1 MNVFPQL
8 DGFKGN
14 FGLVRLIGHR
24 GARGLMPENTME
36 GFAFTLNMGV
46 KALEFDVLISKDNIP
61 VITHDNYLSESLTR
75 DGKGKWLLKKG
86 PKICELTV
94 SELKQFD
101 VGGVNANSSYGGSFP
116 KQKFFSGI
124 RIPTLSELLELAC
137 LPEYKSLYLLL
148 EVKSETSVNKEDFIR
163 KIVQEIQAK
172 KLENRT
178 VLHSFDWDL
187 LKECQKVAPKI
198 PRSFLSELPEN
209 SEGTTYNT
217 SEEVTPD
224 FCSFKSSI
232 PKAIADQNG
241 QLWCPYFKD
250 LTSALLKEA
259 HALGLLVCTWTVNEI
274 EDIENMIDI
283 GIDGIV
289 TDYPDR
295 VQSVLKRRGM
305 QG

>member
-1 MNVFPQL
+1 MTAFPQL
-8 DGFKGN
+8 DGFKGSR
-14 FGLVRLIGHR
+14 GLVRLIGHR

-36 GFAFTLNMGV
+36 GFEFTLDMGV
-46 KALEFDVLISKDNIP
+46 KALEFDVLISKDN
-61 VITHDNYLSESLTR
+61 VLVVTHDNYLSEFLTR
-75 DGKGKWLLKKG
+75 DCKGKWLPKKG
-86 PKICELTV
+86 PKISELTIA
-94 SELKQFD
+94 ELKQFD
-101 VGGVNANSSYGGSFP
+101 VGGVNATSSYGKNFP
-116 KQKFFSGI
+116 KQEFLSGI
-124 RIPTLSELLELAC
+124 QIPTLSELLGLAC
-137 LPEYKSLYLLL
+137 LPKYKSLYLLL
-148 EVKSETSVNKEDFIR
+148 EIKSEPSVNKANFVKQIVSEIR
-163 KIVQEIQAK
+163 EK
-172 KLENRT
+172 KLESRT

-187 LKECQKVAPKI
+187 LKECQKVAPEI

-209 SEGTTYNT
+209 SEGETYNT

-224 FCSFKSSI
+224 FSSFKSSI

-241 QLWCPYFKD
+241 QMWCPYFKD

-289 TDYPDR
+289 TDYPNR
-295 VQSVLKRRGM
+295 VQSILKRRGM

>member
-1 MNVFPQL
+1 MIAFPQL
-8 DGFKGN
+8 EGFKGSI
-14 FGLVRLIGHR
+14 GLVRLIGHR
-24 GARGLMPENTME
+24 GARGLKPENTME
-36 GFAFTLNMGV
+36 GFEFTLNMGV
-46 KALEFDVLISKDNIP
+46 KALEFDVLISKDNVP
-61 VITHDNYLSESLTR
+61 VITHDNYLSEFSTR
-75 DGKGKWLLKKG
+75 DCKGKWLLKKG

-101 VGGVNANSSYGGSFP
+101 VGGVNTNSSYGKSFP
-116 KQKFFSGI
+116 GQEFLSGI
-124 RIPTLSELLELAC
+124 QIPTLSELLGLAC
-137 LPEYKSLYLLL
+137 LPKYKSLYLLL
-148 EVKSETSVNKEDFIR
+148 EVKSEPSVNKANFVRQIVSEIR
-163 KIVQEIQAK
+163 EK
-172 KLENRT
+172 KLESRT

-187 LKECQKVAPKI
+187 LKECQKVAPEI

-209 SEGTTYNT
+209 SEGSTYNT

-241 QLWCPYFKD
+241 QMWCPYFKD

>member
-1 MNVFPQL
+1 VKDFPQL
-8 DGFKGN
+8 KGFKGN
-14 FGLVRLIGHR
+14 PGLVRLIGHR
-24 GARGLMPENTME
+24 GARGLMPENTIE
-36 GFAFTLNMGV
+36 GFEFTLDMGV
-46 KALEFDVLISKDNIP
+46 TALEFDVLLSKDNVP
-61 VITHDNYLSESLTR
+61 VVTHDNYLSKASTR
-75 DGKGKWLLKKG
+75 DNKGKWLIEES
-86 PKICELTV
+86 PKISNLYL

-101 VGGVNANSSYGGSFP
+101 VGGLNGNSSYGKSFP
-116 KQKFFSGI
+116 RQKFLSGI
-124 RIPTLSELLELAC
+124 RMPTLSELLDLAC
-137 LPEYKSLYLLL
+137 LPKYKSLYLLL
-148 EVKSETSVNKEDFIR
+148 EIKSDPSANKANFVRQIVSEIR
-163 KIVQEIQAK
+163 EK

-187 LKECQKVAPKI
+187 LKECQKVAPEM

-209 SEGTTYNT
+209 AEGTVYNT
-217 SEEVTPD
+217 SEDVTPD

-241 QLWCPYFKD
+241 QMWCPYFKD
-250 LTSALLKEA
+250 LTSTLLKEA

-295 VQSVLKRRGM
+295 AQSVLKSRGM
-305 QG
+305 RG